1 MARYRRER
9 QDSSWKEHNDR
20 LVLRRHMRNGYVK
33 AAGLEASIP
42 NIIDDACEN
51 RDYDSYLVVFESP
64 CEGDGEEERSK
75 AFVIYY

>member
-1 MARYRRER
+1 
-9 QDSSWKEHNDR
+9 
-20 LVLRRHMRNGYVK
+20 MRNGYVK